1 LTKRKKEK
9 KKKRK
14 KRKRKEKKRKRVGKK
29 QRKGKE
35 RKREKKVLKKPWH
48 TFLAVP
54 FRIVPLIMLLGEN
67 PTKHKK
73 RKTNLKE
80 ETG

>member
-1 LTKRKKEK
+1 MEK
-9 KKKRK
+9 
-14 KRKRKEKKRKRVGKK
+14 KRKEKKASGKK
-29 QRKGKE
+29 NKGKE
-35 RKREKKVLKKPWH
+35 KKEREKKKVLKKPWH